1 LHDWGIVTFA
11 MTTPAFEFRLQH
23 FASDRIPAGA
33 RLDLWRDTLSRK
45 LIPVVVDQL
54 ENAPLRCEAF
64 LRALPGIRFG
74 WAALSPTIHARTRDV
89 VSNDNDDFFFV
100 MCMDGMLHATQ
111 SRRELVLQRGEAM
124 LLACSEL
131 GSYHWPR
138 QGNILCFRLPNSA
151 LTGAV
156 PDAYDRVARI
166 ISSDVDSLKLLA
178 SYSHALGYNQS
189 LSTPELRKLAVTHL
203 YDLIALSLGASSDAA
218 HDASERSLGPARL
231 NAIKTFIGL
240 HLRQPALSIGDVA
253 RHQNLSPRQVQ
264 RLFEGTGMTFSEHV
278 QRERLSLVYMSLID
292 PEKAKQSIGEIVFDA
307 GFGDVSHF
315 NRAFRRRYGVSPL
328 EVRRFELSHEGR
340 L

>member
-1 LHDWGIVTFA
+1 
-11 MTTPAFEFRLQH
+11 MTTPAYEFRLQH
-23 FASDRIPAGA
+23 FSSDRIPTGA

-45 LIPVVVDQL
+45 LIPAVVDEL
-54 ENAPLRCEAF
+54 EKAPLRCEAF

-89 VSNDNDDFFFV
+89 VAHDNDDFFFV
-100 MCMDGMLHATQ
+100 MSLDGMLHATQ
-111 SRRELVLQRGEAM
+111 SRREVVLQRGEAM

-131 GSYHWPR
+131 GSYHWPK
-138 QGNILCFRLPNSA
+138 QGNLLCFRLPNAA

-156 PDAYDRVARI
+156 PDAYDRIARI
-166 ISSDVDSLKLLA
+166 ISSDVEPLKLLA

-203 YDLIALSLGASSDAA
+203 YDLIALSLGATRDAT
-218 HDASERSLGPARL
+218 HDASERSLGPTRL
-231 NAIKTFIGL
+231 GAIKTFVAL
-240 HLRQPALSIGDVA
+240 NLSRPALSIGDVA
-253 RHQNLSPRQVQ
+253 RHHNLSPRQVQ
-264 RLFEGTGMTFSEHV
+264 RLFEGTGTTFSEHV
-278 QRERLSLVYMSLID
+278 QRERLSLVYMALVD
-292 PEKAKQSIGEIVFDA
+292 PERTKRSIGEIVFDS

-328 EVRRFELSHEGR
+328 EVRRFELSRDGR